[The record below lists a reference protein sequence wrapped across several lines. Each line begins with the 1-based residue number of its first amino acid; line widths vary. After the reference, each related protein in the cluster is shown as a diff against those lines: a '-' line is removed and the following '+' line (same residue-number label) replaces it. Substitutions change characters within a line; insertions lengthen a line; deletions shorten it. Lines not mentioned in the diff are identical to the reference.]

1 MPRRMEK
8 KTPSGGVLA
17 GGPGGLVGYVGAP
30 ARTGETFSLVSRT
43 GKGEGC
49 YLEACERH

>member
-1 MPRRMEK
+1 ML
-8 KTPSGGVLA
+8 SLLA
-17 GGPGGLVGYVGAP
+17 GGLGGLVGYVGAP